1 MRHVSRS
8 LVATLVALLAASP
21 LAAQG
26 TLSTQGL
33 GYPVG
38 GTSVRTSGTAG
49 SFGEFDLLSP
59 INPSSLASLSRTVI
73 TAQTEPEYRTVTAGG
88 TSEGSSAQRVPLI
101 MLAIPLRSGV
111 GLGLSATTF
120 LDRSYSTTTRGEVII
135 DSTTVFT
142 NDRTDVRASVA
153 DIRFAAGWHRSK
165 RFSVGLGMHV
175 FTGDDQATRL
185 RVFTDS
191 DRFGEAVDSS
201 KMVYFGTALS
211 AGGEWR
217 VRKGLAAQMS
227 YRMGFGMQTRL
238 ADSVF
243 SKAHV
248 PNRLGVGVRFD
259 GIPGS
264 VFAIG
269 IDHQD
274 WTRMQALG
282 SSQITARDATNWHV
296 GGEVAGPDVRGSPML
311 VRAGLARNALPFGV
325 DGKWVSEQRYSAG
338 LGVPVAREQAVLD
351 FSAQWANRTL
361 AGGGAK
367 ETAWLIGVG
376 VQIRP

>member
-1 MRHVSRS
+1 MRNTTR
-8 LVATLVALLAASP
+8 ALAAALAAVLAGSP

-38 GTSVRTSGTAG
+38 GTSVRASGTAG

-59 INPSSLASLSRTVI
+59 INPASLGALTRTVI
-73 TAQTEPEYRTVTAGG
+73 TAQTEPEYRTVKVG
-88 TSEGSSAQRVPLI
+88 GSSNGSTAQRVPLV
-101 MLAIPLRSGV
+101 MVAIPLRSGV

-120 LDRSYSTTTRGEVII
+120 LDRSYSTTTRGEVVI
-135 DSTTVFT
+135 DSVTLFT
-142 NDRTDVRASVA
+142 SDVTDVRASIA
-153 DIRFAAGWHRSK
+153 DIRFAAAWQRSN
-165 RFSVGLGMHV
+165 RFSLGFGLHL

-185 RVFTDS
+185 RTFTDS
-191 DRFGEAVDSS
+191 TRFGGAIDSS

-211 AGGEWR
+211 TGAEWR
-217 VRKGLAAQMS
+217 IKKGLAAQIS
-227 YRMGFGMQTRL
+227 YRIGFGMKTRL

-243 SKAHV
+243 SEANV
-248 PNRLGVGVRFD
+248 PNRLGLGVRFD

-264 VFAIG
+264 IFAIG
-269 IDHQD
+269 VDHQD
-274 WTRMQALG
+274 WTRMQSLG
-282 SSQITARDATNWHV
+282 SSLVTARDATNWHI
-296 GGEVAGPDVRGSPML
+296 GGETEGPMLRGLPML
-311 VRAGLARNALPFGV
+311 VRAGFARNALPFGV
-325 DGKWVSEQRYSAG
+325 EGKWVSESRYSTG
-338 LGVPVAREQAVLD
+338 LGVPVAREQASIDLSV
-351 FSAQWANRTL
+351 QWANRSL